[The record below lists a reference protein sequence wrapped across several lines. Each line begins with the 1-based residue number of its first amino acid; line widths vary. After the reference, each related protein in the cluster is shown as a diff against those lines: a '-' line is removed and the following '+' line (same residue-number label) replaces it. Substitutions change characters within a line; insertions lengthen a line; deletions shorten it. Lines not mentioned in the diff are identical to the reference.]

1 MLSRVA
7 NLVYWMAR
15 YLERAENT
23 ARIVDVNA
31 QLVIDLQSRQAADD
45 PKSWEPLVYVTGD
58 NEKLW
63 LYPEKVYEAMAEG
76 APQDLAPGEEQLEF
90 DHLHYGLAERLEWDN
105 QGRVLIPDEEMTET
119 GTGKDVVLF
128 GARNHLE
135 IWNRTDFETHRTS
148 LRARRKE
155 ISLRA
160 KSLKS
165 GQVKTVQGSS

>member
-1 MLSRVA
+1 MSLVLSGKHRLSIDA
-7 NLVYWMAR
+7 KNRLLIPASIR
-15 YLERAENT
+15 KQLIPERDGT
-23 ARIVDVNA
+23 CFFI
-31 QLVIDLQSRQAADD
+31 
-45 PKSWEPLVYVTGD
+45 VTGD